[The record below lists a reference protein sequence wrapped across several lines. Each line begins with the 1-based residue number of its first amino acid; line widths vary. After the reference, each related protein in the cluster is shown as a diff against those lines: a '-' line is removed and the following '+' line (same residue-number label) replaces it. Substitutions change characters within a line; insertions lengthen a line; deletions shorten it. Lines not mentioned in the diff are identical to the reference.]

1 MHYTLED
8 INAMDRVQKIKFINA
23 VSGIKSANLIGSI
36 SESGQTNLAVFNSVM
51 HIGSNPPLQG
61 FILRPTGEVPR
72 HTFENILKNKQYTIN
87 HVHTDFTEKAHYTS
101 AKVDRDYSEF
111 QACGLTEE
119 YIEDFE
125 APFVK
130 ESVLKMGMT
139 FKEAI
144 DIKINGT
151 LLVIGEIQHLI
162 LPEEA
167 IGADADI
174 DLSKI
179 NDVGISGLNTYYE
192 LKKIAR
198 YPYARASKIPEFKK

>member
-1 MHYTLED
+1 MHYTLKD
-8 INAMDRVQKIKFINA
+8 ITAMDRVQKIKFINA

-87 HVHTDFTEKAHYTS
+87 HVHTGFAKKAHYTS
-101 AKVDRDYSEF
+101 AKIDRNNSEF
-111 QACGLTEE
+111 QACRLTEE

-130 ESVLKMGMT
+130 ESVLKIGMK

-162 LPEEA
+162 IPEEA

-192 LKKIAR
+192 LKKIER
-198 YPYARASKIPEFKK
+198 YPYARANEIPEFE